1 MKRDIKFSFLVPV
14 YNVPEKLLKGC
25 LNSLIH
31 QTYKNFE
38 VIIVDDGSTT
48 DSSFICDDF
57 AHDNKNVVCIH
68 KENGGLSSARNAAF
82 CKASG
87 DYVMFVDGD
96 DYLDNNCLEEMF
108 QILQSNYYD
117 VIMFDVKSICGNT
130 VLINHSFK
138 YKKKTWDANDSFFLK
153 KRVLDF
159 NGKIAQ
165 VFAKCFRR
173 EFLKSNNLLHNEYCK
188 QGAEGILFNFE
199 VFSAHPSVI
208 YINNPFYNY
217 VYNFESI
224 SHKLSK
230 ENVEN
235 TLKCFEEIYLKITA
249 NKDNK
254 LLIDF
259 YSRMQYVIVTACI
272 SGFANPDNKNKLKD
286 IKNMLKWLNNISI
299 VKNTYEFKNLYKMSF
314 IRRFTLFCIKHK
326 LVLAIKL
333 IAFIRYTTVRKGII

>member
-1 MKRDIKFSFLVPV
+1 MNRDIKFSFLVPV
-14 YNVPEKLLKGC
+14 YNVPENLLKDC
-25 LNSLIH
+25 LNSLLH

-38 VIIVDDGSTT
+38 VIIVDDGSTA
-48 DSSFICDDF
+48 DSSLICDDF
-57 AHDNKNVVCIH
+57 VHNNKNVVCIH

-82 CKASG
+82 SKASG

-96 DYLDNNCLEEMF
+96 DYLDNNCLEKMF
-108 QILQSNYYD
+108 QILKSNYYD

-138 YKKKTWDANDSFFLK
+138 DQKITWEANDSFFLK

-165 VFAKCFRR
+165 VFAKCFNR
-173 EFLKSNNLLHNEYCK
+173 EFLESNKLFHNEYCK

-208 YINNPFYNY
+208 YINYPFYNY

-249 NKDNK
+249 NKENE
-254 LLIDF
+254 LLVDF

-272 SGFANPDNKNKLKD
+272 SGFANPDNKNKLKE
-286 IKNMLKWLNNISI
+286 IKNMLKRLNNILI

-314 IRRFTLFCIKHK
+314 IRRFTLFCVKHK